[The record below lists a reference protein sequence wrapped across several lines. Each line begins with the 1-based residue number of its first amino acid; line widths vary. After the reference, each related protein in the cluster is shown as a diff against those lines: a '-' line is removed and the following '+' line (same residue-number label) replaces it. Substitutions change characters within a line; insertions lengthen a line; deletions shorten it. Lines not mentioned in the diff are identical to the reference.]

1 MRISV
6 LARGGLSVH
15 GGDYDPKGDQA
26 IVQTREGET
35 VSLTIE
41 YPSAPT
47 AMTKAESG
55 VSCTTPAISG
65 SKATATLSGI
75 QDEGYVDISATVGGE
90 RRVVRIR
97 GRADVETDRYED

>member
-6 LARGGLSVH
+6 HSRGGMSVY

-26 IVQTREGET
+26 YVQARDGET

-47 AMTKAESG
+47 AMTKAQSG
-55 VSCTTPAISG
+55 ISCTTPAIAG

-75 QDEGYVDISATVGGE
+75 QDQGYVDIAATVGGE
-90 RRVVRIR
+90 RRIVRVR
-97 GRADVETDRYED
+97 GRSDNETDRYED